1 MSTGVPRSGGHGK
14 GLGALG
20 EAGRILAG
28 IADFSPVCPHLH
40 PLGEGKRAWQ
50 SPCVLSFVV
59 CKKPVCGSDAQGQGV
74 QGTVQGLLSP
84 LLGSLGAEGVLG
96 ALQ

>member
-1 MSTGVPRSGGHGK
+1 MCR
-14 GLGALG
+14 
-20 EAGRILAG
+20 
-28 IADFSPVCPHLH
+28 
-40 PLGEGKRAWQ
+40 
-50 SPCVLSFVV
+50 
-59 CKKPVCGSDAQGQGV
+59 SDAQGQGV